1 MKLVSWNINGL
12 RSLKSSMKDV
22 LLDLDADIICFQ
34 ETKATRCV
42 LEENSAIVDGYSSY
56 FSFPRHQSGYSGVAT
71 FCKDSCRPFAAEEG
85 LSNVWSSPKCHDCL
99 GSYGQTSVFDSKFLN
114 AVDGEGRAVLTL
126 HRATF
131 GEDVKKIAIIN
142 VYCPRAD
149 PEKPERGQMKLDF
162 YRLLELRARALLE
175 DGMEVIILGDLNTSH
190 QKIDHCD
197 PSDDEDF
204 YSNPGRLWL
213 SKLLMDNNGENPAE
227 KEVTKDEPEKACFH
241 DTFRSLHPAAEKAF
255 TCWNTRL
262 GARQTNYGTRID
274 YILCSDALRPF
285 LSSSEVLPHVFG
297 SDHCPVKAAFC
308 CTPLASLQC
317 PSYAT
322 RHWPEFAGRQQ
333 TIATFLSKKHAFR
346 NEPINL
352 LAGSSRDRAES
363 KEQPSKKLKT
373 SKSNGQSTLKGFFAV
388 ERKGT
393 KKAETVLPDSTACS
407 ASVNGHKAV
416 SCGELPA
423 TVTPSCE
430 PGAAVAGMELNRPS
444 VDQGLGEQVKQADSS
459 HAWKSLLKG
468 PPTAPICKGHSE
480 RCVLRTVKKPGPNL
494 GRQFFVCPR
503 PEGHS
508 SDPSARCNFFQW
520 VNPPRRTNAVTN
532 TP

>member
-1 MKLVSWNINGL
+1 MKLVSWNVNGL

-85 LSNVWSSPKCHDCL
+85 LSNVWSCAKCHDCL
-99 GSYGQTSVFDSKFLN
+99 GSYGDTSAFDSKFLG

-126 HRATF
+126 HHATF
-131 GEDVKKIAIIN
+131 GEDVKKIAVIN

-149 PEKPERGQMKLDF
+149 PERPERGQMKLDF
-162 YRLLELRARALLE
+162 YRLLELRARALLR

-213 SKLLMDNNGENPAE
+213 NKFLVGHSGENPTE
-227 KEVTKDEPEKACFH
+227 KEETKDEPEKVRLH
-241 DTFRSLHPAAEKAF
+241 DTFRSLHPTAEKAF

-274 YILCSDALRPF
+274 YILCSDVLRPF
-285 LSSSEVLPHVFG
+285 LSSSEVLPHVLG
-297 SDHCPVKAAFC
+297 SDHCPVKAAFHC
-308 CTPLASLQC
+308 APLASPQC

-322 RHWPEFAGRQQ
+322 KHWPEFAGRQQ

-346 NEPINL
+346 DKSTKSPT
-352 LAGSSRDRAES
+352 GSSSAES

-388 ERKGT
+388 ERKGS
-393 KKAETVLPDSTACS
+393 KKAETTPLDLNTSS

-416 SCGELPA
+416 SREELSAP
-423 TVTPSCE
+423 VNSSCQ
-430 PGAAVAGMELNRPS
+430 VARMELSQPK
-444 VDQGLGEQVKQADSS
+444 VDQGPMGQVKQVDSS
-459 HAWKSLLKG
+459 QAWKSLLKG
-468 PPTAPICKGHSE
+468 PPTAPVCKGHSE
-480 RCVLRTVKKPGPNL
+480 RCLLRTVKKPGPNL

-508 SDPSARCNFFQW
+508 SDPNARCNFFQW
-520 VNPPRRTNAVTN
+520 VNPPRRTSAVTN
-532 TP
+532 TS